1 MVLKIKNKTRFK
13 KTKKYYLTILQ
24 SYKLMTESKL
34 QQEIFNFY
42 QNNYCLKFHNPRGM
56 IFSIPNGGTRN
67 KLEAITMKATGLLAG
82 ASDLIVI
89 LPNGKLMFIELKTDT
104 GKQSDKQI
112 DFEKRVN
119 DLGFEYRIIRSL
131 EEFKQLIWTK

>member
-1 MVLKIKNKTRFK
+1 
-13 KTKKYYLTILQ
+13 
-24 SYKLMTESKL
+24 MTESKL

-42 QNNYCLKFHNPRGM
+42 QNNYCLKFHNPRGL

-89 LPNGKLMFIELKTDT
+89 LPNGKLFFMELKIEK
-104 GKQSDKQI
+104 GIQSDKQKE
-112 DFEKRVN
+112 FENRVS
-119 DLGFEYRIIRSL
+119 DLGFEYKIIRSL
-131 EEFKQLIWTK
+131 DEFKNFIHENIL